1 MKKSIGYR
9 IFLVR
14 GDDALPLSKT
24 TFEDFLFGR
33 RAVLQNFAGQT
44 VDIATVV
51 CRLENKKP
59 KEIVRFY
66 CQRFKVKS
74 DGSIDEAH
82 NQKRSVP
89 AATLDRALVRNTGS
103 REKTTDPNDSLTRAT
118 PGAQPCDDFA
128 RRSEENSR
136 SAVAL
141 SRGGFVGGPISSNAQ
156 HAAAAA
162 QAAPRADADS
172 RADESL
178 PRCLHHIKLRTLCS
192 SDVQ

>member
-24 TFEDFLFGR
+24 TFEEFLFGR

-44 VDIATVV
+44 IDIATVV

-74 DGSIDEAH
+74 DGSIDQAH

-89 AATLDRALVRNTGS
+89 AATLDRALVRNTIN
-103 REKTTDPNDSLTRAT
+103 REKTGDPIDPTHGRRLAHSLVMI
-118 PGAQPCDDFA
+118 
-128 RRSEENSR
+128 SR
-136 SAVAL
+136 
-141 SRGGFVGGPISSNAQ
+141 
-156 HAAAAA
+156 AA
-162 QAAPRADADS
+162 QKKINEVLWR
-172 RADESL
+172 
-178 PRCLHHIKLRTLCS
+178 
-192 SDVQ
+192 

>member
-24 TFEDFLFGR
+24 TFEEFLFGR
-33 RAVLQNFAGQT
+33 RAVLPNFANQT

-66 CQRFKVKS
+66 CQRFKVNS
-74 DGSIDEAH
+74 DGSIDQAH

-89 AATLDRALVRNTGS
+89 AATLDRALVRNTVNRDKAADPADPTHS
-103 REKTTDPNDSLTRAT
+103 RRLAHSLVMI
-118 PGAQPCDDFA
+118 
-128 RRSEENSR
+128 SR
-136 SAVAL
+136 
-141 SRGGFVGGPISSNAQ
+141 
-156 HAAAAA
+156 AA
-162 QAAPRADADS
+162 QKKINEVLWR
-172 RADESL
+172 
-178 PRCLHHIKLRTLCS
+178 
-192 SDVQ
+192 

>member
-24 TFEDFLFGR
+24 TFEEFLFGR

-74 DGSIDEAH
+74 DGSIDQAH

-89 AATLDRALVRNTGS
+89 AATLDRALTRNTGS
-103 REKTTDPNDSLTRAT
+103 REKGPATIDPLGGRRMAHSLVMI
-118 PGAQPCDDFA
+118 
-128 RRSEENSR
+128 SR
-136 SAVAL
+136 
-141 SRGGFVGGPISSNAQ
+141 
-156 HAAAAA
+156 AA
-162 QAAPRADADS
+162 QKKINEVLWR
-172 RADESL
+172 
-178 PRCLHHIKLRTLCS
+178 
-192 SDVQ
+192 

>member
-1 MKKSIGYR
+1 MHKDASAFHGYRRVKKSIGYR

-24 TFEDFLFGR
+24 TFEEFLFGR

-74 DGSIDEAH
+74 DGSIDQAH
-82 NQKRSVP
+82 NQRRSVP
-89 AATLDRALVRNTGS
+89 AATLDRALVRNTVSRNTVS
-103 REKTTDPNDSLTRAT
+103 REKTTDPNDSLH
-118 PGAQPCDDFA
+118 G
-128 RRSEENSR
+128 RRLAHSLVMISR
-136 SAVAL
+136 
-141 SRGGFVGGPISSNAQ
+141 
-156 HAAAAA
+156 AA
-162 QAAPRADADS
+162 QKKIHEVLWR
-172 RADESL
+172 
-178 PRCLHHIKLRTLCS
+178 
-192 SDVQ
+192 

>member
-1 MKKSIGYR
+1 VKRSIGYR

-24 TFEDFLFGR
+24 TFEEFLFGR
-33 RAVLQNFAGQT
+33 RAVLQKFAGQT

-74 DGSIDEAH
+74 DGSIDQAH

-89 AATLDRALVRNTGS
+89 AATVDRALVRNTS
-103 REKTTDPNDSLTRAT
+103 NRERTTDPDGSVHGRRLAHSLVMI
-118 PGAQPCDDFA
+118 
-128 RRSEENSR
+128 SR
-136 SAVAL
+136 
-141 SRGGFVGGPISSNAQ
+141 
-156 HAAAAA
+156 AA
-162 QAAPRADADS
+162 QKKINEVLWR
-172 RADESL
+172 
-178 PRCLHHIKLRTLCS
+178 
-192 SDVQ
+192 

>member
-24 TFEDFLFGR
+24 TFEEFLFGR

-74 DGSIDEAH
+74 DGSIDQAH
-82 NQKRSVP
+82 NQKRSFRAPTIDRPLARNTSSRPSDPSDPLGGRGLAHSLVMISR
-89 AATLDRALVRNTGS
+89 AAQRKSTTYCGAKRAL
-103 REKTTDPNDSLTRAT
+103 
-118 PGAQPCDDFA
+118 
-128 RRSEENSR
+128 
-136 SAVAL
+136 
-141 SRGGFVGGPISSNAQ
+141 
-156 HAAAAA
+156 
-162 QAAPRADADS
+162 
-172 RADESL
+172 
-178 PRCLHHIKLRTLCS
+178 
-192 SDVQ
+192 

>member
-24 TFEDFLFGR
+24 TFEEFLFGR

-44 VDIATVV
+44 IDIATVV

-74 DGSIDEAH
+74 DGSIDQAH

-89 AATLDRALVRNTGS
+89 AATLDRALVRNTIN
-103 REKTTDPNDSLTRAT
+103 RDKTADSTDPSHGRRLAHSLVMISRT
-118 PGAQPCDDFA
+118 AQKKINEVLW
-128 RRSEENSR
+128 R
-136 SAVAL
+136 
-141 SRGGFVGGPISSNAQ
+141 
-156 HAAAAA
+156 
-162 QAAPRADADS
+162 
-172 RADESL
+172 
-178 PRCLHHIKLRTLCS
+178 
-192 SDVQ
+192 

>member
-24 TFEDFLFGR
+24 TFEEFLFGR

-66 CQRFKVKS
+66 CQRFKVNN
-74 DGSIDEAH
+74 DGSIDQAH
-82 NQKRSVP
+82 NQKRNVS
-89 AATLDRALVRNTGS
+89 AATLDRALVRNTVNRDKTSDPADPTHGRRLAHSLVMIS
-103 REKTTDPNDSLTRAT
+103 R
-118 PGAQPCDDFA
+118 
-128 RRSEENSR
+128 
-136 SAVAL
+136 
-141 SRGGFVGGPISSNAQ
+141 
-156 HAAAAA
+156 AA
-162 QAAPRADADS
+162 QKKINEVLWR
-172 RADESL
+172 
-178 PRCLHHIKLRTLCS
+178 
-192 SDVQ
+192 

>member
-24 TFEDFLFGR
+24 TFEEFLFGR

-74 DGSIDEAH
+74 DGSIDQAH
-82 NQKRSVP
+82 NQKRSAP
-89 AATLDRALVRNTGS
+89 AATIDRALVRNTVS
-103 REKTTDPNDSLTRAT
+103 RGKTTTDPNASLHE
-118 PGAQPCDDFA
+118 
-128 RRSEENSR
+128 RRLAHSLVMISR
-136 SAVAL
+136 
-141 SRGGFVGGPISSNAQ
+141 
-156 HAAAAA
+156 AA
-162 QAAPRADADS
+162 QKKIHEVLWR
-172 RADESL
+172 
-178 PRCLHHIKLRTLCS
+178 
-192 SDVQ
+192 

>member
-24 TFEDFLFGR
+24 TFEEFLFGR

-74 DGSIDEAH
+74 DGSIDQAH
-82 NQKRSVP
+82 NQKRSLP
-89 AATLDRALVRNTGS
+89 AATLDRPLARNTGS
-103 REKTTDPNDSLTRAT
+103 RGL
-118 PGAQPCDDFA
+118 
-128 RRSEENSR
+128 
-136 SAVAL
+136 
-141 SRGGFVGGPISSNAQ
+141 GP
-156 HAAAAA
+156 
-162 QAAPRADADS
+162 
-172 RADESL
+172 E
-178 PRCLHHIKLRTLCS
+178 
-192 SDVQ
+192 

>member
-1 MKKSIGYR
+1 VKKSIGYR

-24 TFEDFLFGR
+24 TFEEFLFGR

-74 DGSIDEAH
+74 DGSIDQAH

-89 AATLDRALVRNTGS
+89 AATVDRALVRNTVN
-103 REKTTDPNDSLTRAT
+103 RDKTADPTDPSHGRRLAHSLVMI
-118 PGAQPCDDFA
+118 
-128 RRSEENSR
+128 SR
-136 SAVAL
+136 
-141 SRGGFVGGPISSNAQ
+141 
-156 HAAAAA
+156 AA
-162 QAAPRADADS
+162 QKKINEVLWR
-172 RADESL
+172 
-178 PRCLHHIKLRTLCS
+178 
-192 SDVQ
+192 

>member
-24 TFEDFLFGR
+24 TFEEFLFGR

-66 CQRFKVKS
+66 CQRFKVNN
-74 DGSIDEAH
+74 DGSIDQAH
-82 NQKRSVP
+82 NQKRNVP
-89 AATLDRALVRNTGS
+89 AATLDRALVRNTVN
-103 REKTTDPNDSLTRAT
+103 REKSADQVDPTHGRRLAHSLVMI
-118 PGAQPCDDFA
+118 
-128 RRSEENSR
+128 SR
-136 SAVAL
+136 
-141 SRGGFVGGPISSNAQ
+141 
-156 HAAAAA
+156 AA
-162 QAAPRADADS
+162 QKKINEVLWR
-172 RADESL
+172 
-178 PRCLHHIKLRTLCS
+178 
-192 SDVQ
+192 

>member
-24 TFEDFLFGR
+24 TFEEFLFGR

-74 DGSIDEAH
+74 DGSIDQAH
-82 NQKRSVP
+82 NQKRSLP
-89 AATLDRALVRNTGS
+89 AATIDRPLTRNTGS
-103 REKTTDPNDSLTRAT
+103 RPSEPSDPLAGRRLAHSLVMI
-118 PGAQPCDDFA
+118 
-128 RRSEENSR
+128 SR
-136 SAVAL
+136 
-141 SRGGFVGGPISSNAQ
+141 
-156 HAAAAA
+156 AA
-162 QAAPRADADS
+162 QKK
-172 RADESL
+172 
-178 PRCLHHIKLRTLCS
+178 IN
-192 SDVQ
+192 DVLWR

>member
-24 TFEDFLFGR
+24 TFEEFLFGR

-74 DGSIDEAH
+74 DGSIDQAH

-89 AATLDRALVRNTGS
+89 AATLDRALVRNTVN
-103 REKTTDPNDSLTRAT
+103 RDKTADATDPSHGRRLAHSLVMI
-118 PGAQPCDDFA
+118 
-128 RRSEENSR
+128 SR
-136 SAVAL
+136 
-141 SRGGFVGGPISSNAQ
+141 
-156 HAAAAA
+156 AA
-162 QAAPRADADS
+162 QKKINEVLWR
-172 RADESL
+172 
-178 PRCLHHIKLRTLCS
+178 
-192 SDVQ
+192 

>member
-1 MKKSIGYR
+1 VKKSIGYR

-24 TFEDFLFGR
+24 TFEEFLFGR

-66 CQRFKVKS
+66 CQRFKVNN
-74 DGSIDEAH
+74 DGSIDQAH

-89 AATLDRALVRNTGS
+89 AATLDRALVRNTVN
-103 REKTTDPNDSLTRAT
+103 REKSADPVDPTHGRRLAHSLVMI
-118 PGAQPCDDFA
+118 
-128 RRSEENSR
+128 SR
-136 SAVAL
+136 
-141 SRGGFVGGPISSNAQ
+141 
-156 HAAAAA
+156 AA
-162 QAAPRADADS
+162 QKKINEVLWR
-172 RADESL
+172 
-178 PRCLHHIKLRTLCS
+178 
-192 SDVQ
+192 

>member
-24 TFEDFLFGR
+24 TFEEFLFGR

-44 VDIATVV
+44 IDIATVV

-74 DGSIDEAH
+74 DGSIDQAH

-89 AATLDRALVRNTGS
+89 AATLDRALVRNTIN
-103 REKTTDPNDSLTRAT
+103 REKTGDPIDPSHGRRLAHSLVMI
-118 PGAQPCDDFA
+118 
-128 RRSEENSR
+128 SR
-136 SAVAL
+136 
-141 SRGGFVGGPISSNAQ
+141 
-156 HAAAAA
+156 AA
-162 QAAPRADADS
+162 QKKINEVLWR
-172 RADESL
+172 
-178 PRCLHHIKLRTLCS
+178 
-192 SDVQ
+192 

>member
-1 MKKSIGYR
+1 VKKSIGYR

-24 TFEDFLFGR
+24 TFEEFLFGR
-33 RAVLQNFAGQT
+33 RAVLQHFAGQT

-82 NQKRSVP
+82 NQKRSLP
-89 AATLDRALVRNTGS
+89 AATLDRALVRNTGNRADKASDPSESLHGRHLAHSLVMIS
-103 REKTTDPNDSLTRAT
+103 R
-118 PGAQPCDDFA
+118 
-128 RRSEENSR
+128 
-136 SAVAL
+136 
-141 SRGGFVGGPISSNAQ
+141 
-156 HAAAAA
+156 AA
-162 QAAPRADADS
+162 QKKIHEVLWR
-172 RADESL
+172 
-178 PRCLHHIKLRTLCS
+178 
-192 SDVQ
+192 

>member
-24 TFEDFLFGR
+24 TFEEFLFGR
-33 RAVLQNFAGQT
+33 RAALPNFAGQT

-74 DGSIDEAH
+74 DGSIDQAH
-82 NQKRSVP
+82 QPKAQFSCTTV
-89 AATLDRALVRNTGS
+89 DRPLARNTGS
-103 REKTTDPNDSLTRAT
+103 RPSEPTDPMAGRRLAHSLVMI
-118 PGAQPCDDFA
+118 
-128 RRSEENSR
+128 SR
-136 SAVAL
+136 
-141 SRGGFVGGPISSNAQ
+141 
-156 HAAAAA
+156 AA
-162 QAAPRADADS
+162 QKK
-172 RADESL
+172 
-178 PRCLHHIKLRTLCS
+178 IN
-192 SDVQ
+192 DVLWR

>member
-14 GDDALPLSKT
+14 GDEALPLSKT
-24 TFEDFLFGR
+24 TFEEFLFGR

-82 NQKRSVP
+82 NQKRSAP
-89 AATLDRALVRNTGS
+89 ATTINRALVRNTGS
-103 REKTTDPNDSLTRAT
+103 KEKNTDPNDALHGRRLAHSLVMISR
-118 PGAQPCDDFA
+118 GAQKKIHEVLW
-128 RRSEENSR
+128 R
-136 SAVAL
+136 
-141 SRGGFVGGPISSNAQ
+141 
-156 HAAAAA
+156 
-162 QAAPRADADS
+162 
-172 RADESL
+172 
-178 PRCLHHIKLRTLCS
+178 
-192 SDVQ
+192 

>member
-1 MKKSIGYR
+1 VKKSIGYR

-24 TFEDFLFGR
+24 TFEEFLFGR

-74 DGSIDEAH
+74 DGSIDQAH
-82 NQKRSVP
+82 NQKRSLP
-89 AATLDRALVRNTGS
+89 AATIDRPLARNTSS
-103 REKTTDPNDSLTRAT
+103 RPAEPSDPMAGRRLAHSLVMI
-118 PGAQPCDDFA
+118 
-128 RRSEENSR
+128 SR
-136 SAVAL
+136 
-141 SRGGFVGGPISSNAQ
+141 
-156 HAAAAA
+156 AA
-162 QAAPRADADS
+162 QKK
-172 RADESL
+172 
-178 PRCLHHIKLRTLCS
+178 IN
-192 SDVQ
+192 DVLWR

>member
-1 MKKSIGYR
+1 LHKETSAFHGYQRVKKSIGYR

-24 TFEDFLFGR
+24 TFEEFLFGR

-74 DGSIDEAH
+74 DGSIDQAH

-89 AATLDRALVRNTGS
+89 AATIDRALVRNTAS
-103 REKTTDPNDSLTRAT
+103 REKTTDPSVSVQERRLAHSLVMI
-118 PGAQPCDDFA
+118 
-128 RRSEENSR
+128 SR
-136 SAVAL
+136 
-141 SRGGFVGGPISSNAQ
+141 
-156 HAAAAA
+156 AA
-162 QAAPRADADS
+162 QKKIHEVLWR
-172 RADESL
+172 
-178 PRCLHHIKLRTLCS
+178 
-192 SDVQ
+192 

>member
-1 MKKSIGYR
+1 MHKEASAFHGYRRVKKSIGYR

-74 DGSIDEAH
+74 DGSIDQAH

-103 REKTTDPNDSLTRAT
+103 REKTTDPNDSLH
-118 PGAQPCDDFA
+118 G
-128 RRSEENSR
+128 RRLAHSLVMISR
-136 SAVAL
+136 
-141 SRGGFVGGPISSNAQ
+141 
-156 HAAAAA
+156 AA
-162 QAAPRADADS
+162 QKKIHEVLWR
-172 RADESL
+172 
-178 PRCLHHIKLRTLCS
+178 
-192 SDVQ
+192 

>member
-24 TFEDFLFGR
+24 TFEEFLFGR

-74 DGSIDEAH
+74 DGSIDQAH
-82 NQKRSVP
+82 LQRRSSP
-89 AATLDRALVRNTGS
+89 ATVDRPLARNTSS
-103 REKTTDPNDSLTRAT
+103 RPSEATDPMAGRRLAHSLVMI
-118 PGAQPCDDFA
+118 
-128 RRSEENSR
+128 SR
-136 SAVAL
+136 
-141 SRGGFVGGPISSNAQ
+141 
-156 HAAAAA
+156 AA
-162 QAAPRADADS
+162 QKK
-172 RADESL
+172 
-178 PRCLHHIKLRTLCS
+178 IN
-192 SDVQ
+192 DVLWR

>member
-1 MKKSIGYR
+1 VKKSIGYR

-24 TFEDFLFGR
+24 TFEEFLFGR

-74 DGSIDEAH
+74 DGSIDQAH
-82 NQKRSVP
+82 NQKRSLP
-89 AATLDRALVRNTGS
+89 AATIDRPLARNTSS
-103 REKTTDPNDSLTRAT
+103 RPVEASDPLAGRRLAHSLVMI
-118 PGAQPCDDFA
+118 
-128 RRSEENSR
+128 SR
-136 SAVAL
+136 
-141 SRGGFVGGPISSNAQ
+141 
-156 HAAAAA
+156 AA
-162 QAAPRADADS
+162 QKK
-172 RADESL
+172 
-178 PRCLHHIKLRTLCS
+178 IN
-192 SDVQ
+192 DVLWR

>member
-24 TFEDFLFGR
+24 TFEEFLFGR

-74 DGSIDEAH
+74 DGSIDQAH
-82 NQKRSVP
+82 NQKRSLP
-89 AATLDRALVRNTGS
+89 AATLDRPLARNTGS
-103 REKTTDPNDSLTRAT
+103 RPLTQVILW
-118 PGAQPCDDFA
+118 PGGAW
-128 RRSEENSR
+128 
-136 SAVAL
+136 
-141 SRGGFVGGPISSNAQ
+141 
-156 HAAAAA
+156 
-162 QAAPRADADS
+162 
-172 RADESL
+172 
-178 PRCLHHIKLRTLCS
+178 RTAW
-192 SDVQ
+192 

>member
-24 TFEDFLFGR
+24 TFEEFLFGR

-74 DGSIDEAH
+74 DGSIDQAH
-82 NQKRSVP
+82 LQRRSSP
-89 AATLDRALVRNTGS
+89 ATVDRPLVRNTSS
-103 REKTTDPNDSLTRAT
+103 RPSEPTDPMAGRRLAHSLVMI
-118 PGAQPCDDFA
+118 
-128 RRSEENSR
+128 SR
-136 SAVAL
+136 
-141 SRGGFVGGPISSNAQ
+141 
-156 HAAAAA
+156 AA
-162 QAAPRADADS
+162 QKK
-172 RADESL
+172 
-178 PRCLHHIKLRTLCS
+178 IN
-192 SDVQ
+192 DVLWR

>member
-24 TFEDFLFGR
+24 TFEEFLFGR

-74 DGSIDEAH
+74 DGSIDQAH
-82 NQKRSVP
+82 NQN
-89 AATLDRALVRNTGS
+89 AAFRQRPLTELLSCRNTVS
-103 REKTTDPNDSLTRAT
+103 REKTTDPNDSLH
-118 PGAQPCDDFA
+118 G
-128 RRSEENSR
+128 RRLAHSLVMISR
-136 SAVAL
+136 
-141 SRGGFVGGPISSNAQ
+141 
-156 HAAAAA
+156 AA
-162 QAAPRADADS
+162 QKKIHEVLWR
-172 RADESL
+172 
-178 PRCLHHIKLRTLCS
+178 
-192 SDVQ
+192 

>member
-24 TFEDFLFGR
+24 TFEEFLFGR

-74 DGSIDEAH
+74 DGSIDQAH

-89 AATLDRALVRNTGS
+89 AATLDRALVRNTISRNTVS
-103 REKTTDPNDSLTRAT
+103 REKTTDPNDSLH
-118 PGAQPCDDFA
+118 G
-128 RRSEENSR
+128 RRLAHSLVMISR
-136 SAVAL
+136 
-141 SRGGFVGGPISSNAQ
+141 
-156 HAAAAA
+156 AA
-162 QAAPRADADS
+162 QKKIHEVLWR
-172 RADESL
+172 
-178 PRCLHHIKLRTLCS
+178 
-192 SDVQ
+192 